1 MSALKDI
8 LQDIDEDVDRCVEE
22 IHGLHQE
29 TLSDEDS
36 GAIIDTMQKIEDKLS
51 NLLAEY
57 GVEIGDERID

>member
-1 MSALKDI
+1 MSGVQEILKD
-8 LQDIDEDVDRCVEE
+8 LDEDVDRVIEE
-22 IHGLHQE
+22 IHAHNKDKLN
-29 TLSDEDS
+29 DEEA

>member
-1 MSALKDI
+1 MSDLKQILEDI
-8 LQDIDEDVDRCVEE
+8 NEDVDRVVEE
-22 IHGLHQE
+22 IHGLHLE

-57 GVEIGDERID
+57 GVEIGDERVD